1 MQANQSTRH
10 LIYKAQGEQACN
22 EMVGR
27 TRGELPGIRAYMCII
42 FVNGRNAS
50 LLLNAF
56 KIFIPHTSQ

>member
-27 TRGELPGIRAYMCII
+27 TRGELPGIRAYI